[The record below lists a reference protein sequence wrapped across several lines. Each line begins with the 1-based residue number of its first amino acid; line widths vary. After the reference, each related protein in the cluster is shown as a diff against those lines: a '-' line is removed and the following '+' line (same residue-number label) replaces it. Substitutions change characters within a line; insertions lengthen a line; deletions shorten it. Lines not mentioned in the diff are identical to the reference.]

1 MRDELKMLDSGSR
14 FSPGQVSFSRN
25 DAKEL
30 FLVFYRL
37 INTPSFR
44 SFDSVFRFY

>member
-1 MRDELKMLDSGSR
+1 MRDELKMLDSGFR
-14 FSPGQVSFSRN
+14 RN